1 MVAGLLLKDATR
13 ILPSRSV
20 KIGSTS
26 SSSSRVGWS
35 GRYSGGGGSSTSDSR
50 SGGQAAI
57 GLGALLH
64 ASLRASEGD
73 TARALHLWKTQVELV
88 VMMSAVIV
96 VCQGW

>member
-1 MVAGLLLKDATR
+1 VVAGLLLKDATR
-13 ILPSRSV
+13 ILHSRSA
-20 KIGSTS
+20 KIGSS

-35 GRYSGGGGSSTSDSR
+35 GRYSGGGGSSTSDSS

-88 VMMSAVIV
+88 VMMSAVKV